1 MPRNRTTATI
11 LGRFAVACLLVGV
24 APFGRAA
31 WARAE
36 ADLILHH
43 GKIVTAD
50 RDFSI
55 HEALAVKG
63 DQLLQ
68 IGSNQD
74 VLRSRGPNTALVD
87 LGGKMVLPGLID
99 SHTHPTD
106 ACMIEFDHP
115 VPEMETIADV
125 LSYIH
130 TRAMALGPG
139 GGSSSARSL
148 SRDSRNS
155 ATRHATSSTKPHPIT
170 PFCSRLAPTP
180 RSTRWR

>member
-1 MPRNRTTATI
+1 MPRNRTTATN

-31 WARAE
+31 RAQAE

-50 RDFSI
+50 RAFSI

-63 DQLLQ
+63 DQLIQ
-68 IGSNQD
+68 IGTNED
-74 VLRSRGPNTALVD
+74 VLTLARAEHALVD
-87 LGGKMVLPGLID
+87 LAGKMVLPGLID

-130 TRAMALGPG
+130 TRADGPG
-139 GGSSSARSL
+139 PRAVGRRPPGLHHATQRTAL
-148 SRDSRNS
+148 PDSRR
-155 ATRHATSSTKPHPIT
+155 ARPGRAQ
-170 PFCSRLAPTP
+170 
-180 RSTRWR
+180 